1 MHESDAAHSWI
12 EAPWSFL
19 DTAPNSRRQ
28 NSARF
33 FAAEN
38 DPTSMLRMLFVAALL
53 CGASMAASVEVPVR
67 NESLRNEINR
77 AIDRG
82 TDWLSKNQNAEGWWS
97 TTDQPAVT
105 ALCLVA
111 LNPKKELNNP
121 KFADNFKKGYDFLA
135 KYIQPDGSIFNKEKG
150 LANYNTSL
158 ALLAFTARGSAE
170 DRPIILNARRY
181 LIGTQVDM
189 GEPGRL
195 DTPFDGGIGYG
206 SKYKHSDMGNTLAA
220 LEALYASQS
229 FATDA
234 PSEPKLNF
242 EAARHF
248 IASCQNLPSHNK
260 EPWVS
265 GDPKNLGGF
274 IYYPGNSMAGTNT
287 LPDGRVAL
295 RSYGSISYAGL
306 LSYIY
311 ADMDKNDPRVKAVVK
326 WLDENFT
333 LEENP
338 GMGPQGMF
346 YYFHT
351 MTKALTLA
359 QIDTIAGKPWREP
372 LALKLLNL
380 QKNDGSWQN
389 ENNRWWEK
397 DQPLVTS
404 YCVITLRLLSSRI

>member
-1 MHESDAAHSWI
+1 MDFMRTMLAK
-12 EAPWSFL
+12 APL
-19 DTAPNSRRQ
+19 ICT
-28 NSARF
+28 RF
-33 FAAEN
+33 FSEANDAIAMLWSLFISVFFCVSVCAA
-38 DPTSMLRMLFVAALL
+38 AAD
-53 CGASMAASVEVPVR
+53 VPVH

-97 TTDQPAVT
+97 TTDQPAVS

-111 LNPKKELNNP
+111 LNPEAELKNP
-121 KFADNFKKGYDFLA
+121 KFAGNFQKGYDFLSN
-135 KYIQPDGSIFNKEKG
+135 YIQPDGSIFNKEKG

-158 ALLAFTARGSAE
+158 ALLAFSGRGLPS
-170 DRPIILNARRY
+170 DRPVILNARRY

-189 GEPGRL
+189 GDPEKL

-206 SKYKHSDMGNTLAA
+206 SRYKHSDLANTVSA

-229 FATDA
+229 FAADS
-234 PSEPKLNF
+234 PNEPKLNF

-260 EPWVS
+260 ESWVS

-295 RSYGSISYAGL
+295 RSYGSMSYAGL

-326 WLDENFT
+326 WLDENYT
-333 LEENP
+333 LDENP

-359 QIDTIAGKPWREP
+359 QIDTIAGKQWREP

-404 YCVITLRLLSSRI
+404 YCVITLRLLNSRI

>member
-1 MHESDAAHSWI
+1 
-12 EAPWSFL
+12 
-19 DTAPNSRRQ
+19 
-28 NSARF
+28 
-33 FAAEN
+33 
-38 DPTSMLRMLFVAALL
+38 MLRMLVLSLLFCAALH
-53 CGASMAASVEVPVR
+53 AAPTEVPVH
-67 NESLRNEINR
+67 NDSLRNEISR

-82 TDWLSKNQNAEGWWS
+82 ADWLSKNQNAEGWWS

-111 LNPKKELNNP
+111 LDPQKELQNP
-121 KFADNFKKGYDFLA
+121 KFADNFKKGYDFLS

-158 ALLAFTARGSAE
+158 ALRAFAARGLPS
-170 DRPIILNARRY
+170 DKPIILNARRY
-181 LIGTQVDM
+181 LIGSQVDM
-189 GEPGRL
+189 GEPNRI

-206 SKYKHSDMGNTLAA
+206 SRYKHSDMGNTLAA
-220 LEALYASQS
+220 LEALYASRS
-229 FATDA
+229 FAADA
-234 PSEPKLNF
+234 PNEPKLNF

-248 IASCQNLPSHNK
+248 IASCQNLPAYNK
-260 EPWVS
+260 QDWVS

-274 IYYPGNSMAGTNT
+274 IYYPGNSMAGSNT
-287 LPDGRVAL
+287 LANGRVAL
-295 RSYGSISYAGL
+295 RSYGSISYSGL

-311 ADMDKNDPRVKAVVK
+311 AEMDKNDPRVQAVVK
-326 WLDENFT
+326 WLEENFT

-338 GMGPQGMF
+338 GMGPQGLF

-359 QIDTIAGKPWREP
+359 DIDTIGNKPWREA

-404 YCVITLRLLSSRI
+404 YGVITLRLLNSRL

>member
-1 MHESDAAHSWI
+1 
-12 EAPWSFL
+12 
-19 DTAPNSRRQ
+19 
-28 NSARF
+28 
-33 FAAEN
+33 
-38 DPTSMLRMLFVAALL
+38 MLRILIAAGLL
-53 CGASMAASVEVPVR
+53 CGASMAAPVEVPVR
-67 NESLRNEINR
+67 NDSLRNEINR
-77 AIDRG
+77 AVDRG

-111 LNPKKELNNP
+111 LNPKKQVSNP
-121 KFADNFKKGYDFLA
+121 KFADNFKTGYDFLS

-158 ALLAFTARGSAE
+158 ALLAFTARGSAT
-170 DRPIILNARRY
+170 DRATILNARRY

-189 GEPGRL
+189 GEPGSL

-229 FATDA
+229 FASDV
-234 PSEPKLNF
+234 PGEPKLNF

-260 EPWVS
+260 GPWVS
-265 GDPKNLGGF
+265 GDSKNLGGF
-274 IYYPGNSMAGTNT
+274 IYYPGNSMAGTNA

-311 ADMDKNDPRVKAVVK
+311 ADMEKNDPRVKAVVK

-359 QIDTIAGKPWREP
+359 QIDTIGGKPWREP

>member
-1 MHESDAAHSWI
+1 MQNDAN
-12 EAPWSFL
+12 PMLRTLVLSFL
-19 DTAPNSRRQ
+19 FCVGLRAAP
-28 NSARF
+28 A
-33 FAAEN
+33 
-38 DPTSMLRMLFVAALL
+38 
-53 CGASMAASVEVPVR
+53 PVR
-67 NESLRNEINR
+67 VHNESLRNELNR

-82 TDWLSKNQNAEGWWS
+82 TEWLSKNQNAEGWWS

-111 LNPKKELNNP
+111 LNSQKERSDP
-121 KFADNFKKGYDFLA
+121 KFADNFSKGYDFLK
-135 KYIQPDGSIFNKEKG
+135 KYIQPDGSIYNTNKG

-158 ALLAFTARGSAE
+158 ALLAFTARGADA

-189 GEPGRL
+189 GEPGRV

-206 SKYKHSDMGNTLAA
+206 SRYKHSDLANTVTA
-220 LEALYASQS
+220 LEALYASRS
-229 FATDA
+229 FATDS

-248 IASCQNLPSHNK
+248 IASCQNLPSYNK
-260 EPWVS
+260 ESWVS
-265 GDPKNLGGF
+265 DDPKDVGGF
-274 IYYPGNSMAGTNT
+274 VYYPGNSMAGTNT
-287 LPDGRVAL
+287 LANGRTAL
-295 RSYGSISYAGL
+295 RSYGSMSYAGL

-326 WLDENFT
+326 WLDENYT
-333 LEENP
+333 LDENP
-338 GMGPQGMF
+338 GMGPQGLF

-359 QIDTIAGKPWREP
+359 QIDTIAGKSWREP

-404 YCVITLRLLSSRI
+404 YCVITLRLINSRI

>member
-1 MHESDAAHSWI
+1 
-12 EAPWSFL
+12 
-19 DTAPNSRRQ
+19 
-28 NSARF
+28 
-33 FAAEN
+33 
-38 DPTSMLRMLFVAALL
+38 MLRNLFISIFFCAAIY
-53 CGASMAASVEVPVR
+53 AAPVEVPVR

-82 TDWLSKNQNAEGWWS
+82 ADWLSKNQNTEGWWS
-97 TTDQPAVT
+97 TTDQPAVS

-111 LNPKKELNNP
+111 LNPKSELKNP
-121 KFADNFKKGYDFLA
+121 KFADNFQKGYDFLS

-158 ALLAFTARGSAE
+158 ALLAFSGRGLPS
-170 DRPIILNARRY
+170 DRPVILNARRY

-189 GEPGRL
+189 GDPEKL

-206 SKYKHSDMGNTLAA
+206 SRYKHSDLANTVTA

-229 FATDA
+229 FAADS
-234 PSEPKLNF
+234 PNEPKLNF

-248 IASCQNLPSHNK
+248 IASCQNFPSNNK
-260 EPWVS
+260 EAWVS

-295 RSYGSISYAGL
+295 RSYGSMSYAGL

-326 WLDENFT
+326 WLDENYT

-338 GMGPQGMF
+338 GMGPQGLF

-359 QIDTIAGKPWREP
+359 QIDTIAGKQWREP

-404 YCVITLRLLSSRI
+404 YCVITLRLLNSRI

>member
-1 MHESDAAHSWI
+1 
-12 EAPWSFL
+12 
-19 DTAPNSRRQ
+19 
-28 NSARF
+28 
-33 FAAEN
+33 
-38 DPTSMLRMLFVAALL
+38 MLRMLIGGLVWSAFAQVRAA
-53 CGASMAASVEVPVR
+53 EVPVR
-67 NESLRNEINR
+67 NESLRNEISR

-82 TDWLSKNQNAEGWWS
+82 TGWLAKNQNAEGWWS

-111 LNPKKELNNP
+111 LNPRENAKNSENL
-121 KFADNFKKGYDFLA
+121 AKGYDFLRKFA
-135 KYIQPDGSIFNKEKG
+135 QPDGSIFNTDKG

-158 ALLAFTARGSAE
+158 CLLAFAARGSEA
-170 DRPIILNARRY
+170 DRPVILNARRY
-181 LIGTQVDM
+181 LIGTQVDQ
-189 GEPGRL
+189 GQPGSL
-195 DTPFDGGIGYG
+195 DTPYDGGIGYG

-220 LEALYASQS
+220 LEALYASKS
-229 FATDA
+229 FAADA
-234 PSEPKLNF
+234 PNEPKLNF
-242 EAARHF
+242 EAARQF
-248 IASCQNLPSHNK
+248 LANCQNLPSHNK
-260 EPWVS
+260 QEWVS

-274 IYYPGNSMAGTNT
+274 IYYPGNSMAGSNV
-287 LPDGRVAL
+287 LANGRVAL

-338 GMGPQGMF
+338 GMGPQGLF

-351 MTKALTLA
+351 MSKALTLA
-359 QIDTIAGKPWREP
+359 EIDTIGGKPWREP

-380 QKNDGSWQN
+380 QKTDGSWQN
-389 ENNRWWEK
+389 ENARWWEK

-404 YCVITLRLLSSRI
+404 YCVITLRLLNSRI

>member
-1 MHESDAAHSWI
+1 
-12 EAPWSFL
+12 
-19 DTAPNSRRQ
+19 
-28 NSARF
+28 
-33 FAAEN
+33 
-38 DPTSMLRMLFVAALL
+38 MLRMLFFTAIISPSLIAAP
-53 CGASMAASVEVPVR
+53 AEVPVR

-77 AIDRG
+77 SIDRG
-82 TDWLSKNQNAEGWWS
+82 ADWLSKNQNAEGWWS

-111 LNPKKELNNP
+111 LNPNKELNNP
-121 KFADNFKKGYDFLA
+121 KFAENLKRGYDFLS

-158 ALLAFTARGSAE
+158 ALLAFTGRGLPD

-189 GEPGRL
+189 GEPGRN

-220 LEALYASQS
+220 LEALYASQT
-229 FATDA
+229 FAADS
-234 PSEPKLNF
+234 PNEPKLNF

-248 IASCQNLPSHNK
+248 LASCQNLPSHNK

-265 GDPKNLGGF
+265 GDAKNLGGF

-287 LPDGRVAL
+287 LPNGRVAL

-311 ADMDKNDPRVKAVVK
+311 ADMDKNDPRVQAVVK

-338 GMGPQGMF
+338 GMGPQGLF

-359 QIDTIAGKPWREP
+359 QIDTIGGKQWREP

-404 YCVITLRLLSSRI
+404 YCVITLRLLNSRI

>member
-1 MHESDAAHSWI
+1 
-12 EAPWSFL
+12 
-19 DTAPNSRRQ
+19 
-28 NSARF
+28 
-33 FAAEN
+33 
-38 DPTSMLRMLFVAALL
+38 MLRMWVTAWFLCAALH
-53 CGASMAASVEVPVR
+53 AATVEVPVR

-82 TDWLSKNQNAEGWWS
+82 TDWLSKNQHPEGWWS

-111 LNPKKELNNP
+111 LGPKVELKNP
-121 KFADNFKKGYDFLA
+121 KFADNFKKGYEFLS
-135 KYIQPDGSIFNKEKG
+135 KYIQPDGSIYNKEKG

-158 ALLAFTARGSAE
+158 ALLAFSARGFPE
-170 DRPIILNARRY
+170 DRPIILNARKY

-189 GEPGRL
+189 GEPGQV

-206 SKYKHSDMGNTLAA
+206 SRYKHSDLANTVTA
-220 LEALYASQS
+220 LEALYASQT
-229 FATDA
+229 FAVDS
-234 PSEPKLNF
+234 PNESKLNF

-260 EPWVS
+260 ESWVS

-295 RSYGSISYAGL
+295 RSYGTMSYAGL

-326 WLDENFT
+326 WLDENYT

-338 GMGPQGMF
+338 GMGPQGLF

-359 QIDTIAGKPWREP
+359 QIDTIGGKAWREP

-404 YCVITLRLLSSRI
+404 YCVITLRLLNSRI

>member
-1 MHESDAAHSWI
+1 
-12 EAPWSFL
+12 
-19 DTAPNSRRQ
+19 
-28 NSARF
+28 
-33 FAAEN
+33 
-38 DPTSMLRMLFVAALL
+38 MLRSVLTLLSCAAI
-53 CGASMAASVEVPVR
+53 CAAPAIVPVH
-67 NESLRNEINR
+67 NESLQNEISR

-82 TDWLSKNQNAEGWWS
+82 MDWISKNQNPEGWWS

-111 LNPKKELNNP
+111 LNPQAELHNA
-121 KFADNFKKGYDFLA
+121 KFEQNFERGYAFLN
-135 KYIQPDGSIFNKEKG
+135 KYIQPDGGIFNKDKG

-158 ALLAFTARGSAE
+158 ALLAFTARGLPA
-170 DRPIILNARRY
+170 DKAVILNARRY

-189 GEPGRL
+189 GEPNSI

-206 SKYKHSDMGNTLAA
+206 SRYKHSDMGNTLAA
-220 LEALYASQS
+220 LEALYASRS
-229 FATDA
+229 YAADA
-234 PSEPKLNF
+234 PGEPKLNF

-260 EPWVS
+260 ESWVS

-274 IYYPGNSMAGTNT
+274 IYYPGNSMAGSNT
-287 LPDGRVAL
+287 LASGRVAL
-295 RSYGSISYAGL
+295 RSYGSMSYSGL

-311 ADMDKNDPRVKAVVK
+311 ADMDKDDPRVKAVIK

-333 LEENP
+333 LDENP
-338 GMGPQGMF
+338 GMGPQGIF

-359 QIDTIAGKPWREP
+359 QIDTIGGKPWREA

-380 QKNDGSWQN
+380 QKTDGSWQN
-389 ENNRWWEK
+389 DNNRWWEK

-404 YCVITLRLLSSRI
+404 YSVITLRLLRSRL